1 MSPDVSQRKDP
12 MKPSL
17 RARQFRDR
25 LRTEECGRL
34 DVWIGKGWIR
44 GLRVIAQHHN
54 LPLWAI
60 VQEAVKDFVG
70 KHARFHTPPRDRDR

>member
-1 MSPDVSQRKDP
+1 MSPDVLQRKDP
-12 MKPSL
+12 MKSSV

-54 LPLWAI
+54 LSLWAV
-60 VQEAVKDFVG
+60 VQEAVKDYVT
-70 KHARFHTPPRDRDR
+70 KHARIITPPRDRDR